1 MIDNEGHDMV
11 NPLDVVH
18 ELQRELR
25 GFGSIPKIK
34 AGDFF
39 ASIHSTLINKHS
51 KAVFANFDRMM
62 THLARTH
69 HLHEDEIGILLGAW
83 FNEQPG
89 CLRVNIRQKQ
99 LTKEQFAKLRE
110 AVDML
115 LCNAVTYAEDVASGS
130 ELDELIIEHIVE
142 PFIEPLINGRL

>member
-1 MIDNEGHDMV
+1 MFDNEGHDMV

-25 GFGSIPKIK
+25 GFGPIPKIK

-39 ASIHSTLINKHS
+39 ASIYSTLIKKHS
-51 KAVFANFDRMM
+51 KAVFADFDRMV

-89 CLRVNIRQKQ
+89 CLRVNINW
-99 LTKEQFAKLRE
+99 LTEKDIKKIH
-110 AVDML
+110 
-115 LCNAVTYAEDVASGS
+115 
-130 ELDELIIEHIVE
+130 DEL
-142 PFIEPLINGRL
+142 LKRNKKWT